1 MKAPL
6 AIALLCAA
14 AALPATAQDAGS
26 PTPPAQSPKPAGSA
40 AASTTG
46 GAATAA
52 NASASAQTPAPQPEA
67 VDSAPDAT
75 AVAEAA
81 NAAADT
87 ANAAAAPATPA
98 SPAVEKIR
106 RENLVSNNPFRSGV
120 IGRGGS
126 AQTYEIRGFAGR
138 GADLEVSITNP
149 ATRECHWVKV
159 RDPEAKWF
167 VESADPVARTAVIK
181 INDVSLDIEMAKPS
195 EMPTPIRPAG
205 GAGFAVPPRAPNIIS
220 MPSAGAQTRAQTTPA
235 VTPANSR
242 AGGATGGAS
251 RSGGTGTRGSGSG
264 RSSSGSR
271 R

>member
-1 MKAPL
+1 VEQPEIL
-6 AIALLCAA
+6 FVN
-14 AALPATAQDAGS
+14 
-26 PTPPAQSPKPAGSA
+26 
-40 AASTTG
+40 
-46 GAATAA
+46 
-52 NASASAQTPAPQPEA
+52 NAMVCVHKISASAPVTAFRKLLGSLLFAAGTALAVCCAGNSFALADDDADGDADAAETPK
-67 VDSAPDAT
+67 DA
-75 AVAEAA
+75 AVAGKAKR
-81 NAAADT
+81 D
-87 ANAAAAPATPA
+87 
-98 SPAVEKIR
+98 
-106 RENLVSNNPFRSGV
+106 NLISNSPFRKP
-120 IGRGGS
+120 RPN
-126 AQTYEIRGFAGR
+126 APRLQTFEIRGFCGS
-138 GADLEVSITNP
+138 GDNLEVSITNP

-251 RSGGTGTRGSGSG
+251 RSGGAGTRGSGSG